1 VKKNLPEKLTEYE
14 IWFNENTGT
23 ATIIST
29 NEKEGYGMLDKE
41 NATALKN
48 IFIK

>member
-1 VKKNLPEKLTEYE
+1 MPEKLTEYE
-14 IWFNENTGT
+14 IWFNEDTGT
-23 ATIIST
+23 AAIIST

-41 NATALKN
+41 YTKALKN